1 MKKPLPAFLLPL
13 IALLS
18 GVGLLVIGTGLLFT
32 VLGIQAGIAKFTPFV
47 TGFIMSAYFAGFVHG
62 TFSCPKIIRS
72 VGHIR
77 AFAALASIASTLP
90 ILHALW
96 LNPMFWA
103 FLRYVTG
110 FCIIGL
116 FLVVESWLTMVTPQ
130 HRRGRVFAIYMM
142 VNGIGIALGQWL
154 NFSGDKF
161 DFTPFVF
168 VSVLFSF
175 ALLPITLAT
184 VQDPETLEAPHMPL
198 WSLIDVSR
206 VGSVTAI
213 ITGLVNSAFYSLGN
227 VFGQSMGFSS
237 TKTAMFMTAVIMG
250 GVALQYPIGRYSDK
264 RDRRKVITQTS
275 ILSSVLALACFAEA
289 LYKPGWLLV
298 LLAFFYGGFSMVL
311 YGLSVA
317 RVQDLISP
325 DRVLEATGSV
335 LLLYG
340 IGATAGPFIAGGLME
355 WLGPESLMLYFAACC
370 LFLSVWSWYFTRVI
384 PDAGKGAAQF
394 QPMGASSTPPLHVEI
409 LSQEAQSDFQ
419 TSSNHP
425 PQKQE

>member
-18 GVGLLVIGTGLLFT
+18 GGGLLVGGSGLLFT
-32 VLGIQAGIAKFTPFV
+32 VLGVQAGIARFSPLV

-62 TFSCPKIIRS
+62 TFSCPRIIRN

-96 LNPMFWA
+96 LNPIFWA
-103 FLRYVTG
+103 TLRYVTG

-154 NFSGDKF
+154 NFSGEKF
-161 DFTPFVF
+161 DFVPFVL

-184 VQDPETLEAPHMPL
+184 VEDPETLEAPHMPL

-213 ITGLVNSAFYSLGN
+213 ITGLV
-227 VFGQSMGFSS
+227 
-237 TKTAMFMTAVIMG
+237 
-250 GVALQYPIGRYSDK
+250 
-264 RDRRKVITQTS
+264 
-275 ILSSVLALACFAEA
+275 
-289 LYKPGWLLV
+289 GWLCNTQLV
-298 LLAFFYGGFSMVL
+298 ATPTGVTAEKSLLKPPFCRAF
-311 YGLSVA
+311 
-317 RVQDLISP
+317 
-325 DRVLEATGSV
+325 
-335 LLLYG
+335 
-340 IGATAGPFIAGGLME
+340 
-355 WLGPESLMLYFAACC
+355 
-370 LFLSVWSWYFTRVI
+370 
-384 PDAGKGAAQF
+384 
-394 QPMGASSTPPLHVEI
+394 
-409 LSQEAQSDFQ
+409 
-419 TSSNHP
+419 
-425 PQKQE
+425 